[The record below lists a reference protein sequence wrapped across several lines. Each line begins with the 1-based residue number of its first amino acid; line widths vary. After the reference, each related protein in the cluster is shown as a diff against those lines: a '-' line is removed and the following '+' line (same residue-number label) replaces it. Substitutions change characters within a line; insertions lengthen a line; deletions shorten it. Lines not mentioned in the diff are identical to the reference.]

1 MMQLVKQT
9 TGSIGRLFLS
19 YMVHISRLLQLTRD
33 ALYWTLIAPVQGK
46 GGVRWKST
54 IQQMVLIGFNSIPI
68 VATICFFV
76 GLIMAMQ
83 AAYQLER
90 FGASIYVANLV
101 GVSMTRELGPL
112 LTAIIIA
119 GRSGSAIAAEIGT
132 MKVNEEIDALQ
143 TMGLNPTRF
152 LVVPRLLA
160 LLLVLPCLSLIADAV
175 GILGGFFLA
184 VFSLDISFI
193 RFLKQTADALV
204 LKDLLTGLTKT
215 FFFAIII
222 AQVGAYQGFIVEG
235 GAEGVG
241 KSTTNSVVTAIFLII
256 VADLITTMIFYST
269 L

>member
-1 MMQLVKQT
+1 MNIIKHTLGS
-9 TGSIGRLFLS
+9 TGRMFLT
-19 YMVHISRLLQLTRD
+19 YISHTARIIALTRD
-33 ALYWTLIAPVQGK
+33 ALYWTFVAPFKGR
-46 GGVRWKST
+46 GGVRWQST

-68 VATICFFV
+68 VAVICFFV

-90 FGASIYVANLV
+90 FGASIYVADLV

-112 LTAIIIA
+112 LTAIIVA

-143 TMGLNPTRF
+143 TMGFNPVRF

-160 LLLVLPCLSLIADAV
+160 LIIVLPCLAIIADLV

-184 VFSLDISFI
+184 VANLNISFI
-193 RFLKQTADALV
+193 QYFNQTAEALV
-204 LKDLLTGLTKT
+204 MKDLITGLVKT
-215 FFFAIII
+215 LFFAAII
-222 AQVGAYQGFIVEG
+222 AQVGSYQGSIVEG

-241 KSTTNSVVTAIFLII
+241 KATTTSVVTSIFLII
-256 VADLITTMIFYST
+256 VADLVCTMFFYST

>member
-1 MMQLVKQT
+1 MNIIKQT
-9 TGSIGRLFLS
+9 LGSTGRMMLTAVSHTGR
-19 YMVHISRLLQLTRD
+19 IIALTRD
-33 ALYWTLIAPVQGK
+33 ALYWTFVAPFRGR

-54 IQQMVLIGFNSIPI
+54 IQQMVLIGFNAIPI
-68 VATICFFV
+68 VAVICFFV

-90 FGASIYVANLV
+90 FGASIYVADLV

-112 LTAIIIA
+112 LTAIIVA

-143 TMGLNPTRF
+143 TMGFNPVRF

-160 LLLVLPCLSLIADAV
+160 LIIVLPCLALIADLV

-184 VFSLDISFI
+184 VTNLNISFV
-193 RFLKQTADALV
+193 RYFNQTAEALV
-204 LKDLLTGLTKT
+204 MKDLITGLVKT
-215 FFFAIII
+215 FFFATII
-222 AQVGAYQGFIVEG
+222 AQVGSYQGSIVEG

-241 KSTTNSVVTAIFLII
+241 KSTTTSVVTSIFLII
-256 VADLITTMIFYST
+256 IADLLCTMFFYST

>member
-1 MMQLVKQT
+1 MKIAKKILGA
-9 TGSIGRLFLS
+9 TGLSFLTYLTHVS
-19 YMVHISRLLQLTRD
+19 RMVDLT
-33 ALYWTLIAPVQGK
+33 LGTLHWTFIASWKGK

-54 IQQMVLIGFNSIPI
+54 IHQMVLIGFNSIPI

-90 FGASIYVANLV
+90 FGASIYVADLV

-132 MKVNEEIDALQ
+132 MKVNEEIDALK
-143 TMGLNPTRF
+143 TMGFNPIRF

-160 LLLVLPCLSLIADAV
+160 LIIVLPCLTLIADLV

-184 VFSLDISFI
+184 LFNLKISFI
-193 RFLKQTADALV
+193 RYFYQTSDALMM
-204 LKDLLTGLTKT
+204 KDLVTGLIKT
-215 FFFAIII
+215 FFFATII
-222 AQVGAYQGFIVEG
+222 AQVGSYQGFIVEG

-241 KSTTNSVVTAIFLII
+241 KSTTASVVTSIFLII
-256 VADLITTMIFYST
+256 IADLICTTIFFST

>member
-1 MMQLVKQT
+1 MKSVKQILGS
-9 TGSIGRLFLS
+9 TGRAFLGYLIHVS
-19 YMVHISRLLQLTRD
+19 RMVNLTKD
-33 ALYWTLIAPVQGK
+33 ALFWTLIAPWKGR

-54 IQQMVLIGFNSIPI
+54 IHQMVLIGFNSIPI

-90 FGASIYVANLV
+90 FGASIYVADLV

-112 LTAIIIA
+112 LTAIIVA

-132 MKVNEEIDALQ
+132 MKVNEEIDALK
-143 TMGLNPTRF
+143 TMGFNPIRF

-160 LLLVLPCLSLIADAV
+160 LLIVLPCLSLIADLV

-184 VFSLDISFI
+184 VFNLNISFI
-193 RFLKQTADALV
+193 RYFYQTADALV
-204 LKDLLTGLTKT
+204 LKDVITGLVKT
-215 FFFAIII
+215 FFFATII
-222 AQVGAYQGFIVEG
+222 AQVGSYQGFIVEG

-241 KSTTNSVVTAIFLII
+241 KSTTTSVVTSIFLII

>member
-1 MMQLVKQT
+1 MRFIEQII
-9 TGSIGRLFLS
+9 GSIGRAVLNYLGQVS
-19 YMVHISRLLQLTRD
+19 RIISLTKD
-33 ALYWTLIAPVQGK
+33 ALFWTFLGSLKGK
-46 GGVRWKST
+46 EGIRWKST

-76 GLIMAMQ
+76 GLIIAMQ
-83 AAYQLER
+83 SAYQLER
-90 FGASIYVANLV
+90 FGAAIYVADLV

-132 MKVNEEIDALQ
+132 MKVNEEIDALK
-143 TMGLNPTRF
+143 TMGFNPVRF

-160 LLLVLPCLSLIADAV
+160 LLIVLPCLALIADLV

-184 VFSLDISFI
+184 VFDLNLSFI
-193 RFLKQTADALV
+193 RYFNQTADALV
-204 LKDLLTGLTKT
+204 MKDLITGLIKT
-215 FFFAIII
+215 LFFAIII
-222 AQVGAYQGFIVEG
+222 AQVGSYQGFIVEG

-241 KSTTNSVVTAIFLII
+241 KSTTASVVTSIFLII
-256 VADLITTMIFYST
+256 VADLIMTMVFYST